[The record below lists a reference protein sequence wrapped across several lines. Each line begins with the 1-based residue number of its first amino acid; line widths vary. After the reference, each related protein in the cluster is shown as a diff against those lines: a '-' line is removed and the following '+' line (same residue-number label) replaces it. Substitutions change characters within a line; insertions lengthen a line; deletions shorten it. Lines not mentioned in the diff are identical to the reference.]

1 MFGKNEWKEN
11 SMEKLCRKLQR
22 NVFLNELGYTEL
34 SEKEYKLLDEHFNFA
49 NINKLAEALNN
60 AETKEEYNKFF
71 NRFNNWTII
80 FKKLVKTVPNFV
92 EKKELKM

>member
-1 MFGKNEWKEN
+1 MPKTP
-11 SMEKLCRKLQR
+11 EKC
-22 NVFLNELGYTEL
+22 FLNELDYTEL
-34 SEKEYKLLDEHFNFA
+34 SEKEYELLDEHFNFA

>member
-1 MFGKNEWKEN
+1 MPKTP
-11 SMEKLCRKLQR
+11 EKC
-22 NVFLNELGYTEL
+22 FLTELGHTEL

-92 EKKELKM
+92 EKKELRM

>member
-1 MFGKNEWKEN
+1 MSKTP
-11 SMEKLCRKLQR
+11 EKY
-22 NVFLNELGYTEL
+22 FLNELGYTEL

>member
-71 NRFNNWTII
+71 NRINNWTII
-80 FKKLVKTVPNFV
+80 FKKLVKTVPNFA
-92 EKKELKM
+92 EKKELRM

>member
-1 MFGKNEWKEN
+1 MPKT
-11 SMEKLCRKLQR
+11 SEKC
-22 NVFLNELGYTEL
+22 FLTELGHTEL

>member
-1 MFGKNEWKEN
+1 MPKTP
-11 SMEKLCRKLQR
+11 EKC
-22 NVFLNELGYTEL
+22 FLTELGHTEL

>member
-1 MFGKNEWKEN
+1 MPKTP
-11 SMEKLCRKLQR
+11 EKC
-22 NVFLNELGYTEL
+22 FLNELGYTEL

-71 NRFNNWTII
+71 NSFNNWTII